1 MYPIKPIKPQPE
13 QFNLTNEL
21 YFEIKQKSD
30 NIIKKTEFL
39 YNIPFIILF
48 IASFIATLYIFVFPL
63 FQEVDGVNGVIN
75 IFISIIICLYPSF
88 VISVIMSVY
97 LGGISEFIVKKITNS
112 RLHKIKGYKDYC
124 SYNSALESYNIAKK
138 EYEEEQEIIRQE
150 REHERFIKEKEKER
164 EREKEK
170 EIKRKEKEIK
180 RKQHEYWMSINPYEF
195 EKEIALLFKKE
206 GYKAFVTKGSGDGG
220 IDIKLEKDGK
230 KGIVQCKRYKN
241 KVGPGPIRDLYG
253 TMIAGKFEYAFMVC
267 PSGFSYKA
275 YEFSKGK
282 NIKLIGLEEI
292 MKIVN
297 A

>member
-30 NIIKKTEFL
+30 NIIKNAKSL
-39 YNIPFIILF
+39 QDILSKALF
-48 IASFIATLYIFVFPL
+48 IMSFIATSFIF
-63 FQEVDGVNGVIN
+63 FQRTKVNGVIE
-75 IFISIIICLYPSF
+75 IFISIIICLCGSLF
-88 VISVIMSVY
+88 IS
-97 LGGISEFIVKKITNS
+97 GIISGIASEFLEKAIKRYTDS

-150 REHERFIKEKEKER
+150 REHERLIKEIE
-164 EREKEK
+164 
-170 EIKRKEKEIK
+170 KEKEIK